1 MEPSLDETFMLQA
14 IEEAKKGK
22 SKGDLPFGAIVV
34 HNGEVVGRGR
44 AENGTIGDV
53 TDHAELMALREACR
67 TLKRNN
73 LNDCTI
79 YGTNEPCS
87 MCAAGIFQAKI
98 ADVRFG
104 LSRSDLSF
112 LRPRK
117 LSINDLA
124 EDSGYE
130 IKITRGLLKDN
141 VLELFKDIKKH

>member
-73 LNDCTI
+73 LNDALYMARMNHVLCVLLGFFKQKLQM
-79 YGTNEPCS
+79 YGLVYHEV
-87 MCAAGIFQAKI
+87 IF
-98 ADVRFG
+98 
-104 LSRSDLSF
+104 
-112 LRPRK
+112 
-117 LSINDLA
+117 
-124 EDSGYE
+124 
-130 IKITRGLLKDN
+130 
-141 VLELFKDIKKH
+141 LFYVHVNLV

>member
-1 MEPSLDETFMLQA
+1 
-14 IEEAKKGK
+14 
-22 SKGDLPFGAIVV
+22 
-34 HNGEVVGRGR
+34 
-44 AENGTIGDV
+44 
-53 TDHAELMALREACR
+53 
-67 TLKRNN
+67 
-73 LNDCTI
+73 
-79 YGTNEPCS
+79 

-130 IKITRGLLKDN
+130 IKITRGLLKDK
-141 VLELFKDIKKH
+141 VLELFKDIRKH